1 MDGGL
6 SWADQWDNNPDPPPS
21 GSSENGKK
29 KGKEGSKSRFG
40 KTMLSFKWMK
50 LGSKKSSKEQARED
64 NVWQA
69 YSSPWSAAIQCDQL
83 RIIPIVFINQFY

>member
-29 KGKEGSKSRFG
+29 KGKEGLKSRFG

-50 LGSKKSSKEQARED
+50 LGSKKSSKEQAREN
-64 NVWQA
+64 NV
-69 YSSPWSAAIQCDQL
+69 
-83 RIIPIVFINQFY
+83 